1 MLRMVSSDLNQE
13 PMDGF
18 GEMIRKVA
26 EGQETAFNLVTDL
39 DGGRKLVVE
48 RRKLMPE
55 LPQQLPVPDVAR
67 AKARSHVFYDV
78 GAFGLYLNRCG
89 TIDQTLILAD
99 VAKQTIVAVL
109 DESAETDRE
118 TVSLK
123 TVQHPLFTPWANLLN
138 KAIKVVEFSLFIMQN
153 RRAVLVPDGRELA
166 MVFQQ
171 IKMSKAVT
179 VQTGIGKKA
188 LNGVMVDMEI
198 AGEKRGSLVEL
209 PDSIEIL
216 VPLFVGTKPQRVII
230 DLLVTANSTDEV
242 VVYCTASDVEAAKII
257 AFEEMIDDIRNDTSM
272 LIGFGEVSHREWDT
286 VPLQKQ

>member
-1 MLRMVSSDLNQE
+1 MVSSDLNQE

-55 LPQQLPVPDVAR
+55 LPQQLPVADIAR
-67 AKARSHVFYDV
+67 AKARNHVFYDV
-78 GAFGLYLNRCG
+78 TAFGNYLNRCG
-89 TIDQTLILAD
+89 STDRTLILAD

-109 DESAETDRE
+109 DETTETDRE
-118 TVSLK
+118 TVALK
-123 TVQHPLFTPWANLLN
+123 TVQHPLFFPWANLLN

-216 VPLFVGTKPQRVII
+216 VPLFVGTNPQKVII
-230 DLLVTANSTDEV
+230 DLLVTANSNDEV
-242 VVYCTASDVEAAKII
+242 VVYCTASDVEAAKIA

>member
-1 MLRMVSSDLNQE
+1 MVSSDLDQE
-13 PMDGF
+13 PMDGI
-18 GEMIRKVA
+18 GELIRKVA
-26 EGQETAFNLVTDL
+26 EGQETVFDLSTDL
-39 DGGRKLVVE
+39 DGNRKLVVE
-48 RRKLMPE
+48 RRELRPE
-55 LPQQLPVPDVAR
+55 LPKQMPVADIAR
-67 AKARSHVFYDV
+67 AKARNHVFYDV

-89 TIDQTLILAD
+89 STDQTLILAD
-99 VAKQTIVAVL
+99 VSKQTIVAVI
-109 DESAETDRE
+109 DESIDTDRE
-118 TVSLK
+118 MVSLR
-123 TVQHPLFTPWANLLN
+123 TVQHPLFTPWAKLLN
-138 KAIKVVEFSLFIMQN
+138 QAIKVVDFSLFIMQN

-171 IKMSKAVT
+171 MKMSKAVT

-230 DLLVTANSTDEV
+230 DLLVTASPSDEV
-242 VVYCTASDVEAAKII
+242 VVYCTASDVEAAKIA